1 MEALV
6 SPKFKSKVEQFY
18 YDQMTASQQDLA
30 SNGVSK
36 SSDNLKV
43 HEARKRA
50 YSGDGRKSY
59 FTFDTIDIRRQN
71 FLGFTFNK
79 IFYVHKKLYRNPRY
93 YLLYLLA
100 EVDHLLILFV
110 T

>member
-18 YDQMTASQQDLA
+18 YDQMTASQQDLSSN

-79 IFYVHKKLYRNPRY
+79 FFMDTKSFRH
-93 YLLYLLA
+93 YLLYLLV
-100 EVDHLLILFV
+100 ELDHLLILFV